1 MARRTS
7 ARAHAGSSSW
17 PADRLHTGKIRQQN
31 VLDPVRSAHTTQG
44 VYRPSNRWRNTSAP
58 SHSSSHNTDVRQRAV
73 LLAKHLPWLPQ
84 YNFAR
89 G

>member
-7 ARAHAGSSSW
+7 ARARTASASV

-31 VLDPVRSAHTTQG
+31 VLDPVRTAHTSEG
-44 VYRPSNRWRNTSAP
+44 VYRPSNRWRNTTSP
-58 SHSSSHNTDVRQRAV
+58 SSSKSTDVRQRAV